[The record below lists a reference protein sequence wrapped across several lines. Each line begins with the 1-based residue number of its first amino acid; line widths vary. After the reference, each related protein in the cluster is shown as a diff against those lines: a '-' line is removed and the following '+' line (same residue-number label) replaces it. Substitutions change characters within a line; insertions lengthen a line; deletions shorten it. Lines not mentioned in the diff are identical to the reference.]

1 MLTGPEP
8 RGPDR
13 GLRLFLW
20 AVEGAFVLTIVA
32 AVLVALTLEPA
43 ARASAV
49 LTSLLLAAWVWVTR
63 AFDES

>member
-8 RGPDR
+8 RGPDG

-43 ARASAV
+43 AWASAV
-49 LTSLLLAAWVWVTR
+49 LTSMLLAAWVWVTR

>member
-1 MLTGPEP
+1 MLPGPEP
-8 RGPDR
+8 RGPDG

-43 ARASAV
+43 AWASAV
-49 LTSLLLAAWVWVTR
+49 FTSLLLAAWVRVTH